1 MRQLITKSILII
13 ILCCGL
19 YPVLVE
25 GQNNKRE
32 KTMNHSKVN
41 YHYCTVGDIELF
53 YRTAGDKTKPAIL
66 LLHGFPSSSHMFR
79 DLIPELADDFYIIA
93 PDYPGFGQTK
103 APGRDKFDYT
113 FEHLT
118 DIVDAFTRVLN
129 LQHFALYAFDYG
141 APIGFRLAMRHPE
154 KITAIIS
161 QNGNV
166 YREGLGQKWAARE
179 AYWRNP
185 TPELRKEFSSAFAP
199 ETIKGQ
205 YMGGTEEGM
214 VSPDGYT
221 LDIAYMSQPERAEI
235 QSDLILD
242 YRTNVAL
249 YPKFQTYLREH
260 QPPLLAIWG
269 KNDPSFIPQGAE
281 AFKQDVP
288 DAEIYLVNSGHFA
301 LETHAKEIGKM
312 IVMFMKGL

>member
-25 GQNNKRE
+25 GQNNKSE
-32 KTMNHSKVN
+32 KTMNYSKVN
-41 YHYCTVGDIELF
+41 YHYCAVGDVELF

-129 LQHFALYAFDYG
+129 LQHFALYVFDYG

-312 IVMFMKGL
+312 IVTFMKGL